1 MNTVDEL
8 WHAAILDT
16 KLYADLQSA
25 MGVVLHHRPSGAPE
39 QESEPREKR
48 LKKMSAMY
56 TAFFSTNPLGVSA
69 QPHPSLQ
76 PNLSEAHL
84 ISKAPLHPS
93 LLPQPNVIKTNS
105 VPDETLSIDVLIFNG
120 MELRF
125 KVRTRTSARCI
136 MRAIE
141 EKTDISGTTL
151 RIFFDGRRLEDGDT
165 VGFVNMKDGDTILCT
180 TEQRGC

>member
-16 KLYADLQSA
+16 KFYADLQSA

-125 KVRTRTSARCI
+125 KPERGQVHDALCEPLKKKLTSQEQPSAYFL
-136 MRAIE
+136 
-141 EKTDISGTTL
+141 TDVGL
-151 RIFFDGRRLEDGDT
+151 RMVIP
-165 VGFVNMKDGDTILCT
+165 
-180 TEQRGC
+180 